1 MLINYIKIKKI
12 ITKKRGGGTLI
23 PIEYNKL
30 PFKIKRTYILNKMS
44 KNICRTG
51 HAHKKLSQIIFCL
64 SGKIRISLSNGHG
77 VKNKKYLIM
86 SPKTDA
92 IYLKPGLWREV
103 KNLHKQ
109 SVVMV
114 LASDNYK
121 ENDYIRNYQEFLNYK
136 KKRFL
141 CK

>member
-1 MLINYIKIKKI
+1 MISYIKFKRIIDKK
-12 ITKKRGGGTLI
+12 KGGGGTLI

-30 PFKIKRTYILNKMS
+30 PFKIKRTYILNRMP
-44 KNICRTG
+44 KNISRTG

-64 SGKIRISLSNGHG
+64 SGKIRIFLSNGHG

-92 IYLKPGLWREV
+92 IYLKPGLWRV
-103 KNLHKQ
+103 LKNLQKET
-109 SVVMV
+109 VVMV

-121 ENDYIRNYQEFLNYK
+121 ENDYIRNYKEFLNYK
-136 KKRFL
+136 KKESI
-141 CK
+141 